1 VKVLVVHDEPIDA
14 GYGAEAYVRR
24 LVTGLVA
31 AGDQVELIA
40 GEHRHHGL
48 TKLFDPW
55 DPTAWRMVTER
66 AHRFGPDVIHH
77 HNIARELS
85 ASVLTAA
92 PTIPAVM
99 TVHDQRMVGARE
111 HAPLSPRG
119 IAESIGSAVLLR
131 TACRHLAATIA
142 VSDRVAGLLQAAG
155 LPDVITIPVP
165 ISEPVGPARPAESC
179 RDVAVIGRLAPDK
192 GVDLVIDAFA
202 LLGDASRTSRLV
214 IAGDGPGRA
223 TLERR
228 AAPLGNQVRFLGR
241 LDEREVSALLGQ
253 VRVVVVASMPS
264 RRPEGSSLTAAEA
277 AGHSRAVIGS
287 DDPAV
292 VEVVGRTGAGETV
305 PAGDARALAAALR
318 RYLTDDGLVAAAA
331 ARAKAGSASHSIAA
345 VTAATR
351 DVYRRV
357 ITSGP
362 APAGQTVE
370 TDG

>member
-1 VKVLVVHDEPIDA
+1 VKVLIVHDEPIDS

-24 LVTGLVA
+24 LVAGLDA
-31 AGDQVELIA
+31 AGDQVELMA

-48 TKLFDPW
+48 TKLLDPW
-55 DPTAWRMVTER
+55 DPTAWRLLTER
-66 AHRFGPDVIHH
+66 ALRFRPDVIHH

-99 TVHDQRMVGARE
+99 TVHDQRMVGGRE
-111 HAPLSPRG
+111 HSARSIRG
-119 IAESIGSAVLLR
+119 VAESIGSAVLLR

-142 VSDRVAGLLQAAG
+142 VSERLATLLQAAG
-155 LPDVITIPVP
+155 LPDVTTIPVP
-165 ISEPVGPARPAESC
+165 ISDPIGPARPAEAC

-202 LLGDASRTSRLV
+202 LLGDAIRTSRLV
-214 IAGDGPGRA
+214 IAGDGPSRA
-223 TLERR
+223 ALERR

-253 VRVVVVASMPS
+253 VRLVVVASMPS

-277 AGHSRAVIGS
+277 AGHGRAVLGS
-287 DDPAV
+287 SDPAV
-292 VEVVGRTGAGETV
+292 VEVIDRTGAGETV
-305 PAGDARALAAALR
+305 PAGDAPALAAALR

-331 ARAKAGSASHSIAA
+331 ARASTGTAAYSIAA

-351 DVYRRV
+351 EVYRRV
-357 ITSGP
+357 IDAGSAG
-362 APAGQTVE
+362 AGQTGR